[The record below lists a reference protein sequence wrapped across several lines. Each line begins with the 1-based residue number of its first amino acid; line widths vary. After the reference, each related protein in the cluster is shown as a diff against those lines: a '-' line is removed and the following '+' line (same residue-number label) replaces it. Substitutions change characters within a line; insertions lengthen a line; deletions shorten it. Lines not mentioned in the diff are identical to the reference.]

1 MQAQSPH
8 YFVATNILL
17 EKDGKILLSL
27 RQNTGWADDQ
37 MTIPGGHTEPGE
49 SVTEAAIREAK
60 EELGLKLS
68 PQDLTYFCTENKS
81 TQRTYL
87 SVMFIVKTDQIPTN
101 TEPEKCKEL
110 IWVDPHNL
118 PANVA
123 ANFVQVIEKG
133 YLGGEHYLE
142 HFPE

>member
-1 MQAQSPH
+1 MQARSAH
-8 YFVATNILL
+8 YLVATNILL

-27 RQNTGWADDQ
+27 RQNTGWADGL

-60 EELGLKLS
+60 EELGLKLN

-81 TQRTYL
+81 TQHTYL
-87 SVMFIVKTDQIPTN
+87 SVMFIVKTDQIPKN

-110 IWVDPHNL
+110 VWVDPHNL

-133 YLGGEHYLE
+133 YLGDERYIE
-142 HFPE
+142 HFLE